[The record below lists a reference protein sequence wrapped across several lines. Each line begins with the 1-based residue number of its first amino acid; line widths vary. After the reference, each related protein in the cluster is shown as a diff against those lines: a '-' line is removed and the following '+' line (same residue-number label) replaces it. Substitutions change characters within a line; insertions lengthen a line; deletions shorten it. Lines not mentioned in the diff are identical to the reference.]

1 MAKQKHTSAHRPHA
15 HSVAHSPAEQLYHHL
30 RQQQQQQQQ
39 QDLINSEIQH
49 IVHLLRQSRFFWL
62 DQQKFL
68 VDTKAKLIWNA
79 NPAQAN
85 TSYFTSNPVSQ
96 FSFLSS
102 LFKSNRPNTSYPT
115 SPPPAMP
122 SFLGLS
128 NWSLPPIEQIRAFS
142 RHSAN
147 PLYQSDYR
155 LWGQSY
161 WQALE
166 NRRPVGIDL
175 GIGNESGRYIDGYV
189 ITLNKTFQ
197 NQSLER
203 FLFWAMENKFS
214 ISTLSE
220 PQKDLSAKLQKDLS
234 AKLQKDLSAKLYDS
248 LQALYKKIDYNRCR
262 LPKLDHHR
270 FTDIHQGLWEFV
282 GLPENLLLE
291 QGVRARNPALDIRA
305 GNIGIDFGT
314 SSTVV
319 AYEDENGRARL
330 LRVGVDNFYAEAQPE
345 HYENPTILEF
355 FDFDAFLQAWQQN
368 AYQPLVSWNDVHCS
382 HEALCHLRNNKSDPK
397 VVSAILGK
405 IKQWALREAED
416 IRVRFSDFDHGKEH
430 ELAPLTLRNPVKGA
444 KLTVNPQDPFDP
456 IELYAWFLGLNINW
470 RARGIFL
477 KYYMTFPVAYP
488 KEVKEKIL
496 SSFRRGLLRSL
507 PEALSNNSEAMEQF
521 EVIERASEPAAY
533 VAAAMPAHKI
543 EPTEEGVAYAVFD
556 FGGGTT
562 DFDFG
567 YYRWATEQEEEAG
580 IETVFEHFEAA
591 GDKFL
596 GGENLLENLAY
607 RVFRDNLNICREK
620 QISFTRPLDA
630 EDFTGS
636 EMLLEKTQAAYTNT
650 LMLMSQLRSFWEQGS
665 RENTGAIKMEF
676 INRNGNKVDC
686 DFTFPY
692 DELQDYLERRI
703 SLGIENFL
711 IAMKKA
717 FGNQLPKQVHI
728 LLAGNSSR
736 SRLVT
741 DSFGLIPEPKEN
753 EASDDIA
760 QTRCDITKATIEMV
774 FGDHCPEIIAHAPLA
789 ANKDNEAIPT
799 AKTGVALGILR
810 LCPGSSVKV
819 INHATHTSN
828 GEAPFSHYV
837 GRIHRKKFQVG
848 IHRNASYQEWHKI
861 GVVVEGVF
869 NLFHTQSNLA
879 HGGNM
884 EEGHTELY
892 KKRIDFAGNSNG
904 HAVFARAIKPNVIE
918 LCTAPNQEAVTAGQ
932 ANNIKELALI

>member
-1 MAKQKHTSAHRPHA
+1 MAKQKHSPHA

-39 QDLINSEIQH
+39 DLINSEIQH
-49 IVHLLRQSRFFWL
+49 IVHLLGQSPFFWL
-62 DQQKFL
+62 DQKKFL
-68 VDTKAKLIWNA
+68 VDTQAKLIWNA
-79 NPAQAN
+79 DPAQAN
-85 TSYFTSNPVSQ
+85 TDYFTDN
-96 FSFLSS
+96 
-102 LFKSNRPNTSYPT
+102 
-115 SPPPAMP
+115 PPAMP

-128 NWSLPPIEQIRAFS
+128 NWSLPTIKQIRTFS

-147 PLYQSDYR
+147 PLYQSDSR
-155 LWGQSY
+155 LWGQRD
-161 WQALE
+161 WHALE
-166 NRRPVGIDL
+166 NHRPVVIDL
-175 GIGNESGRYIDGYV
+175 DIGGESMRRRHGHI
-189 ITLNKTFQ
+189 ITLNQTFQ

-220 PQKDLSAKLQKDLS
+220 PQKDLSAKLYNLV
-234 AKLQKDLSAKLYDS
+234 KLYHNDS
-248 LQALYKKIDYNRCR
+248 LQAFYENIDYNRCR

-355 FDFDAFLQAWQQN
+355 IDFDAFLQAWQQN

-382 HEALCHLRNNKSDPK
+382 HEALYRLRNNDGDPK

-416 IRVRFSDFDHGKEH
+416 IRVRFSDFNHGKEH

-533 VAAAMPAHKI
+533 VAAAMPAHKM

-650 LMLMSQLRSFWEQGS
+650 LMLMSKLRSFWEQGS

-676 INRNGNKVDC
+676 INRNGNKVNC
-686 DFTFPY
+686 DFTCPY

-760 QTRCDITKATIEMV
+760 QTRYDITKATIEMV